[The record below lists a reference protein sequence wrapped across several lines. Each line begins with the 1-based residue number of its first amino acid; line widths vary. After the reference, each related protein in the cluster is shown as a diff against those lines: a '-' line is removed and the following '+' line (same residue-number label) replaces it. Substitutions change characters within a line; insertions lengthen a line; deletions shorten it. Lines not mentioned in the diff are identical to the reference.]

1 MAEAHC
7 LGVCRVSFTLE
18 PCTTTLTRHVN
29 PLPFVPEDGAECS
42 EHCDE
47 IILLAALGLKK
58 RMEHSG
64 AQAAVVGPETSLS
77 WPWAGPPTTAT
88 T

>member
-1 MAEAHC
+1 MP
-7 LGVCRVSFTLE
+7 VSYTHLVPFALE

-64 AQAAVVGPETSLS
+64 AQAAVDVYKRQSRGCP
-77 WPWAGPPTTAT
+77 A
-88 T
+88 